1 MPSKKAE
8 NFNWYEKI
16 PKKYLNKSHNPHFD
30 VHHISIPFRGL
41 IIGNSGS
48 MKTNTLLNLIFN
60 MPETFE
66 RIVIC
71 LKSKDEPLY
80 NYLGDKLKD
89 NGVEIVEGLDNLP
102 DVDSFDKT
110 VQSLVVLDD
119 LVLEKNQKQI
129 EEFYI
134 RARKRGC
141 SLLYISQSYFLT
153 PKTIR
158 NNLTHIFIKQVSSL
172 KNLTRI
178 MNEYALG
185 IDKKVFRDMYDLA
198 THNKPDFLLV
208 DLEASNPKMKFRKNF
223 DQVLEFPEEGI

>member
-1 MPSKKAE
+1 MTNDKKPI
-8 NFNWYEKI
+8 NYNWYEKI
-16 PKKYLNKSHNPHFD
+16 PKKYLNKTHNPHFNI
-30 VHHISIPFRGL
+30 HHINIPFRGL

-48 MKTNTLLNLIFN
+48 MKTNTLLNLIAN
-60 MPETFE
+60 MPDTFE

-80 NYLGDKLKD
+80 NFLADKLKD
-89 NGVEIVEGLDNLP
+89 NGIEILEGIENLP
-102 DVDSFDKT
+102 DVNSFNKE

-119 LVLEKNQKQI
+119 LVLEKNQKLI

-134 RARKRGC
+134 RARKKGC

-185 IDKKVFRDMYDLA
+185 IDKKIFKQMYDEC
-198 THNKPDFLLV
+198 TKNKSDFLLI
-208 DLEASNPKMKFRKNF
+208 DLEGDKERRFRKNL
-223 DQVLEFPEEGI
+223 DEVIQVPDTL

>member
-1 MPSKKAE
+1 MTKERKPI
-8 NFNWYEKI
+8 NYNWYEQ
-16 PKKYLNKSHNPHFD
+16 PGLKKYLNKVHNPHYNI
-30 VHHISIPFRGL
+30 HHINIPFRGL

-48 MKTNTLLNLIFN
+48 MKTNTLLNLIAN
-60 MPETFE
+60 MPDTFE

-80 NYLGDKLKD
+80 NFLADKLKD
-89 NGVEIVEGLDNLP
+89 NGIEILEGIENLP
-102 DVDSFDKT
+102 DVNSFNKE

-119 LVLEKNQKQI
+119 LVLEKNQKII

-134 RARKRGC
+134 RARKKGC

-185 IDKKVFRDMYDLA
+185 IDKKIFKSMYDEC
-198 THNKPDFLLV
+198 TKEKSDFLLI
-208 DLEASNPKMKFRKNF
+208 DLEGSKENRFRKNW
-223 DQVLEFPEEGI
+223 DSAIIVPDTL

>member
-1 MPSKKAE
+1 MPTKKPE

-16 PKKYLNKSHNPHFD
+16 PKKYLNKSHNPHYD
-30 VHHISIPFRGL
+30 SHHISIPFRGL

-48 MKTNTLLNLIFN
+48 MKTNTLLNLIYN
-60 MPETFE
+60 MPDTFE

-89 NGVEIVEGLDNLP
+89 NGIDIVEGLENLP
-102 DVDSFDKT
+102 DVDTFDKT

-134 RARKRGC
+134 RARKKGC

-178 MNEYALG
+178 MSEYALG
-185 IDKKVFRDMYDLA
+185 IDKKVFKDMYNLC
-198 THNKPDFLLV
+198 THNKSDFLLV
-208 DLEASNPKMKFRKNF
+208 DLEASDPKMRFRKNL
-223 DQVLEFPEEGI
+223 DEVLEFPDDKM